1 MVRGCDD
8 RSIRQVNDDDD
19 DDDDDDEQA
28 TTTNHNNTNNTGD
41 GAIIR
46 PVPVRL
52 TPGMSTRFAFVST
65 NNQNNNNNNNNGAIG
80 TTAYIPSHQA
90 QDDTYPAGILIDDDD
105 NDVENSDDH
114 VATISHGNV
123 DASSSIRSSSSSM
136 MHQHDLLFSMDDA
149 GPSVCC
155 VTIDNETEDDN
166 IDIDIDRPP
175 EYYDQSISRDETVIY
190 NNYNNTQEEMERMA
204 HYNYNCSEQHQHQY
218 ELQQQYQQHQYN
230 KKYQS
235 NKNKQATRFKATN
248 TNTTESHPSASDRAT
263 NSNNNGSAYVGS
275 LDTALSKLHKMRKT
289 RRNHVVPTIDH
300 PEVEDDDHHDVTSS
314 KQQNRQVMTC
324 GLLRLRLP
332 TQRTRPSQRV
342 ELAKTNLLHALAISA
357 GDSTDPRFVHALD
370 SLMQLQQKTTPPAQV
385 TTSMANHVHDKN
397 ELLLSKQRQLQVDS
411 LMQLQQKTTPPAQVT
426 TSMANHVHD
435 KNELLLSKQRQ
446 LQGVWWNLCKPNYH
460 GCLGMNA
467 TDDPMYHLGRLS
479 FDMFGPK
486 DLVVS
491 VQATFNTIRRVTPSE
506 FSRVAFPKRMIP
518 QAVDLDKTNNSSSSS
533 SSSSSS
539 LLLQTYNIV
548 TAFTIETTS
557 PSFGESSPNDQVVRP
572 MKGIMTTRGYSMSD
586 PSQSDTNRVTIWFTG
601 GKMEFS
607 DDECDVKLPEWKRVF
622 GDHLNYTHHSQQH
635 FGVHVLARKCKELAF
650 KLLLGASIPNKL
662 EDDGSMSY
670 AFESPMGGHGSTYCD
685 ILYLDD
691 TIRIMQGNHGTIYVF
706 SRMANNNNND
716 SLSS

>member
-1 MVRGCDD
+1 MPPTPTTMVRGCDD
-8 RSIRQVNDDDD
+8 RSIRQVN
-19 DDDDDDEQA
+19 DDDDDEQA

-52 TPGMSTRFAFVST
+52 TPGMSTRFAFV
-65 NNQNNNNNNNNGAIG
+65 NNSNNNNNGTIG

-397 ELLLSKQRQLQVDS
+397 ELLLSKQRQLQ
-411 LMQLQQKTTPPAQVT
+411 
-426 TSMANHVHD
+426 
-435 KNELLLSKQRQ
+435 
-446 LQGVWWNLCKPNYH
+446 GVWWNLCKPNYH

-533 SSSSSS
+533 SSSQDGITRNVKVVFYLNGRCLGVAFELNEKHSQEMYMPCCHVEGHVSFLYQTPSNKFLLPSSS
-539 LLLQTYNIV
+539 L
-548 TAFTIETTS
+548 S
-557 PSFGESSPNDQVVRP
+557 
-572 MKGIMTTRGYSMSD
+572 
-586 PSQSDTNRVTIWFTG
+586 
-601 GKMEFS
+601 
-607 DDECDVKLPEWKRVF
+607 
-622 GDHLNYTHHSQQH
+622 
-635 FGVHVLARKCKELAF
+635 
-650 KLLLGASIPNKL
+650 
-662 EDDGSMSY
+662 
-670 AFESPMGGHGSTYCD
+670 
-685 ILYLDD
+685 
-691 TIRIMQGNHGTIYVF
+691 
-706 SRMANNNNND
+706 
-716 SLSS
+716 SLSSSSFSMETSSQLISERVMEDAI